1 MSDKGWLCIVCGHY
15 IHEQSPNELAL
26 EGGRAHKYCLEAE
39 KVGAADERERIIN
52 LLEDPNTLGAWWS
65 NPEVNIGL
73 YGNLKNFVIAL
84 IKGEQ
89 E

>member
-26 EGGRAHKYCLEAE
+26 EGGMAHKYCLEAE
-39 KVGAADERERIIN
+39 KVGAADERERIIE
-52 LLEDPNTLGAWWS
+52 LLEGTDLLKTIESGAF
-65 NPEVNIGL
+65 VNYADTAIE
-73 YGNLKNFVIAL
+73 L

-89 E
+89 K

>member
-39 KVGAADERERIIN
+39 KVGAADERQRIIE
-52 LLEDPNTLGAWWS
+52 LLSENWTEPMDWLTV
-65 NPEVNIGL
+65 E
-73 YGNLKNFVIAL
+73 AL

-89 E
+89 K